1 MFVYR
6 IDTKLTK
13 IQAEDLYK
21 NLTFQELEDL
31 ESYDMKAYDIEIDNK
46 MSSYIITTRY
56 VLTRIILFFRQRN
69 IEFDYEDISDEVFFN
84 QIKFDDENF
93 SKNIDNFIKENI
105 TVDQIL
111 DKINKFGIE
120 TLSSIDKKRL
130 ENHK

>member
-6 IDTKLTK
+6 IDTELTK

-21 NLTFQELEDL
+21 NLSFQELEDL

-69 IEFDYEDISDEVFFN
+69 IYFTYEDISDEVFFN
-84 QIKFDDENF
+84 QIKFDDDNF
-93 SKNIDNFIKENI
+93 NKNIDKFIRENI

-120 TLSSIDKKRL
+120 SLTNIDKKNL
-130 ENHK
+130 ENNK